1 MNAEVVLRRLIMIL
15 LLSVLTCSLQAMQIV
30 EVAADSVAASIDT
43 ILPVVPVVPVDTIVP
58 VVVPIFP
65 DTIGPTAAND
75 TLEMIEKILKKP
87 HSPHKAT
94 LMAMALPG
102 SGQIYNG
109 QWWKVP
115 VLYGGVAAD
124 LYGIIWNNKRFKEYQ
139 AAFVS
144 YTSYLGGGNDEYYK
158 DPVWQDIP
166 TPYPVNE
173 WPQLQTDR
181 GKEWFKTTLQN
192 KKTGFKRNR
201 DLCYIVMGAIYALN
215 IIDACVFAHFY
226 DFEIDDDLSI
236 NILPTSSYSPVS
248 GGTLGVS
255 LTFNF

>member
-1 MNAEVVLRRLIMIL
+1 MNIEFGLRRFVFIVL
-15 LLSVLTCSLQAMQIV
+15 LLLMWANLRAAGISGDSIV
-30 EVAADSVAASIDT
+30 IGPGVDSVEMQTSENVLPMGDT
-43 ILPVVPVVPVDTIVP
+43 VIMT
-58 VVVPIFP
+58 
-65 DTIGPTAAND
+65 
-75 TLEMIEKILKKP
+75 EKVIRAP

-94 LMAMALPG
+94 IMAMVLPG

-115 VLYGGVAAD
+115 ILYGGVGATT
-124 LYGIIWNNKRFKEYQ
+124 YGIIWNNRRFKEYQ
-139 AAFVS
+139 QAFIS
-144 YTSYLGGGNDEYYK
+144 YSSFLDGKNSEYYK

-173 WPQLQTDR
+173 WPQIQDER
-181 GKEWFKTTLQN
+181 GKTWFKTTLQN
-192 KKTGFKRNR
+192 KKTNFKRNR

-226 DFEIDDDLSI
+226 DFEIDDNLSM
-236 NILPTSSYSPVS
+236 NILPTSSFSPVC
-248 GGTLGVS
+248 GGTVGLC